1 MRTVHDDK
9 PELARLSRLRK
20 SQIKG
25 LLIASSTVRPY
36 ATRVQA
42 RARRHRIEAPW
53 LALLLRPLA
62 ALGQEQESGGTG
74 GQARSRGGLGKEAV
88 AMSGKPLVRWL
99 HAQPNDGAICPFLAN
114 PSE

>member
-1 MRTVHDDK
+1 MCKVHDGE

-25 LLIASSTVRPY
+25 LLVRPARAPASSTVRPY

-53 LALLLRPLA
+53 LALPLRPVA
-62 ALGQEQESGGTG
+62 ALDQEQNPAAPAVKREEEENW
-74 GQARSRGGLGKEAV
+74 GK
-88 AMSGKPLVRWL
+88 
-99 HAQPNDGAICPFLAN
+99 
-114 PSE
+114 

>member
-1 MRTVHDDK
+1 MCTVHDDI

-25 LLIASSTVRPY
+25 LLVASSTVKPC

-53 LALLLRPLA
+53 LAIPLRPLA
-62 ALGQEQESGGTG
+62 ALGQEQESGGTS
-74 GQARSRGGLGKEAV
+74 GQARSGGGLVEMIRRIRCKSET
-88 AMSGKPLVRWL
+88 VRL
-99 HAQPNDGAICPFLAN
+99 TYLRFFKIRAGAELM
-114 PSE
+114 

>member
-1 MRTVHDDK
+1 MCKVHDGE

-25 LLIASSTVRPY
+25 LLVRPARAPASSTVRPC

-53 LALLLRPLA
+53 LALPFRPVA
-62 ALGQEQESGGTG
+62 ALGQEQESECTR
-74 GQARSRGGLGKEAV
+74 AVKREAEEDWSKRRDDRGF
-88 AMSGKPLVRWL
+88 WL
-99 HAQPNDGAICPFLAN
+99 RGCGHGWMTRKSC
-114 PSE
+114 